1 MNVLWP
7 SVVACSTC
15 GAIPD
20 ALCVDE
26 GGEMMVG
33 SFHAGRLRRY
43 LQVHGR

>member
-7 SVVACSTC
+7 SVVACPTC
-15 GAIPD
+15 GAVPD

-33 SFHAGRLRRY
+33 SVHARRRRRY
-43 LQVHGR
+43 RQVYGR